1 MTNTMTMA
9 MTNLNIL
16 LVLVLLII
24 GDKILI
30 VTCLVLFTGKELLDD
45 RLQLR
50 TEIFAMEPA
59 LKENLGAAVDKIPD
73 NGDKVNDHHSCNGGE
88 CSPQSV
94 CLEKVKVFNSMR
106 KCSTQRERMVRRSA
120 VHLNPSVSSCSLS
133 LSTTKPTVSAPLFG
147 ECGIL

>member
-1 MTNTMTMA
+1 MISVKNVPLCSRLVPKLVNPFLRGQLYLNVDICKFKKNVPNKYEIISLEWSNSARKLVGRILCKHTCCKHILSMTNTMTMA

-30 VTCLVLFTGKELLDD
+30 VTCLVLFTCKELLDD

-59 LKENLGAAVDKIPD
+59 LKENLCAAVNEIP
-73 NGDKVNDHHSCNGGE
+73 
-88 CSPQSV
+88 
-94 CLEKVKVFNSMR
+94 
-106 KCSTQRERMVRRSA
+106 
-120 VHLNPSVSSCSLS
+120 
-133 LSTTKPTVSAPLFG
+133 
-147 ECGIL
+147 